1 MHGDVHV
8 ESIIQHVGWH
18 AYVDVHVDGK
28 CHGLSDPVFEN
39 SPHQYCTSNGCVCL
53 KAVRTMN
60 QQMQRVLT

>member
-1 MHGDVHV
+1 MSPTV
-8 ESIIQHVGWH
+8 QHVGWH

-28 CHGLSDPVFEN
+28 CCGEKQPASDPVFEN

-60 QQMQRVLT
+60 QHMQRVLT